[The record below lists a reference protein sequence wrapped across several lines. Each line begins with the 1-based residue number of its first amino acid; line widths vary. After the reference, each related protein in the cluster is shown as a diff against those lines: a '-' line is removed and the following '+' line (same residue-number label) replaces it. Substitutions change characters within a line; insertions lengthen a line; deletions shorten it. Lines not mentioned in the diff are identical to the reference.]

1 LEKRRRLV
9 DNAAE
14 GFAAGGIAAGGIAAG
29 GIAAADTV
37 AADIAEYKK
46 VAENT

>member
-1 LEKRRRLV
+1 V

-14 GFAAGGIAAGGIAAG
+14 GIAAEGIAPG
-29 GIAAADTV
+29 GIAAANTV
-37 AADIAEYKK
+37 AEDIAEYKK

>member
-14 GFAAGGIAAGGIAAG
+14 GFAAGGIAAG